1 MVIFSYTGICFDYGL
16 PRHILREG
24 PKVWLV
30 TGCPDIR
37 ERFAQKGL
45 PAHRL
50 LTFRSEQD
58 FVSHPYQL
66 QMAASLIAQRL
77 GAVSPFRKR

>member
-1 MVIFSYTGICFDYGL
+1 
-16 PRHILREG
+16 
-24 PKVWLV
+24 V

-45 PAHRL
+45 PGGRL
-50 LTFRSEQD
+50 LAFQSEQD

-66 QMAASLIAQRL
+66 MMEASLIGQRV
-77 GAVSPFRKR
+77 GAVLLSDKR